1 MKNLV
6 RDIFTII
13 RIALIFLATF
23 ALSSLLFFRFFYDG
37 KNDELVFLIQL
48 VVVFHLPLT
57 HPAAVGS
64 LCLREPK
71 YKEGIIMSTW
81 IFLSIIVGGL
91 LVFGVVYDRVT
102 KRKANVKDLDTAMKN
117 SSPSNMVYKETFL
130 HEQQNKIH
138 DYNQLH

>member
-1 MKNLV
+1 MV

-138 DYNQLH
+138 DYSQLH

>member
-1 MKNLV
+1 MF
-6 RDIFTII
+6 RYFWRSI
-13 RIALIFLATF
+13 
-23 ALSSLLFFRFFYDG
+23 SLRFF
-37 KNDELVFLIQL
+37 
-48 VVVFHLPLT
+48 FHLPLT

-138 DYNQLH
+138 DYSQLH